1 LTKFSERRRRYAE
14 EEQLVGLPER
24 TELSLARPKHQYVLP
39 DDLKSV
45 RLVRR
50 RKGGREL
57 VSLRFFRALDTIV
70 DLPLTSDGL
79 ASMMRV
85 LSVFGNQTKEQIEA
99 EVRGMEEHNL
109 LEL

>member
-1 LTKFSERRRRYAE
+1 
-14 EEQLVGLPER
+14 
-24 TELSLARPKHQYVLP
+24 
-39 DDLKSV
+39 
-45 RLVRR
+45 
-50 RKGGREL
+50 L

-99 EVRGMEEHNL
+99 EVRGMEERGL

>member
-1 LTKFSERRRRYAE
+1 
-14 EEQLVGLPER
+14 VGLPER

-39 DDLKSV
+39 DDLKLV

-79 ASMMRV
+79 ARMMRV
-85 LSVFGNQTKEQIEA
+85 LSASIAVFICQNPPRLASPHYSPKPANMPQ
-99 EVRGMEEHNL
+99 RGRCL
-109 LEL
+109 GRAALV

>member
-1 LTKFSERRRRYAE
+1 M
-14 EEQLVGLPER
+14 GLPER

-39 DDLKSV
+39 DDLKLV

-85 LSVFGNQTKEQIEA
+85 LSVFGNQTKAQIEA
-99 EVRGMEEHNL
+99 EVRGMEERNL